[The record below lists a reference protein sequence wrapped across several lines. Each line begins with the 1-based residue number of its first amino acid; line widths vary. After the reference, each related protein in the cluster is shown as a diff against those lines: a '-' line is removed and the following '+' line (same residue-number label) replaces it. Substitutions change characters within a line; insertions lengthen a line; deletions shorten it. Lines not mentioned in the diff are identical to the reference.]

1 VSALPPTRFSQWTD
15 FGYGSFYKRYVEG
28 LRRLARR
35 RFACSPEQAD
45 ALAHAFV
52 AEQSTAATGG
62 LLGSF
67 DRERPFRGYVVV
79 AFLRYCQRSLGR
91 APSGEDLREDLP
103 APPGDDPAA
112 KLVAEEAEALRA
124 QVRDAVEEAR
134 ASLLARGVLDASERA
149 YLQLKW
155 PADRGAP
162 PLSDLAIARRLAQRG
177 LLSAKSEAAL
187 VRAGSRLG
195 ARVGRQLVAR
205 LHGLLQEA
213 YRQHYP
219 EQSED
224 ERAEGTRLS
233 LGAIVHV
240 LSLEES
246 GGDEES

>member
-1 VSALPPTRFSQWTD
+1 VSVLPPTRFSQWTH

-35 RFACSPEQAD
+35 RFSCSAEQAD

-52 AEQSTAATGG
+52 AEQSAAATGG
-62 LLGSF
+62 LLSSF

-91 APSGEDLREDLP
+91 AAGGEALSEELP

-124 QVRDAVEEAR
+124 QVRGAVEEAR
-134 ASLLARGVLDASERA
+134 ASLLERGALDPAERA

-155 PADRGAP
+155 PTDLGAP
-162 PLSDLAIARRLAQRG
+162 PLSDLEVARRLVKRG
-177 LLSAKSEAAL
+177 LLGAKSEGAL
-187 VRAGSRLG
+187 VRASARLG

-205 LHGLLQEA
+205 LHGLLLEA

-219 EQSED
+219 EQSER
-224 ERAEGTRLS
+224 ERAEETRLS

-240 LSLEES
+240 LSLEE
-246 GGDEES
+246 G